1 MLWKCCTQY
10 ACKLGKLNNGLRT
23 GKGQSSLKSQRKAVA
38 KDAQTTTQL
47 YSSHTLVKCCS
58 KFKLGFNNRW
68 TMNFQMFKLDLQ
80 KAEEQRSRSQHLL
93 DHWKSKRVPEK
104 HLFLLYW
111 LCQSLWLCRSQ
122 QTGKFFKRWKYQT
135 TWPASWEICMHVRK
149 QQLELDMDKQTG
161 CKSGQEYIKAVY
173 CHPAYLTYMQST
185 SWETPG

>member
-1 MLWKCCTQY
+1 MMLWKCCTQY

-80 KAEEQRSRSQHLL
+80 KAEEQRSRSQHPL
-93 DHWKSKRVPEK
+93 DHWKSKRVPENISFCFIDYAK
-104 HLFLLYW
+104 AFDYVDHNKLENSSRDGNTRPPDVLLEK
-111 LCQSLWLCRSQ
+111 SVCRS
-122 QTGKFFKRWKYQT
+122 R
-135 TWPASWEICMHVRK
+135 SN
-149 QQLELDMDKQTG
+149 
-161 CKSGQEYIKAVY
+161 S
-173 CHPAYLTYMQST
+173 
-185 SWETPG
+185 

>member
-111 LCQSLWLCRSQ
+111 LCQSLDCVAHNKL
-122 QTGKFFKRWKYQT
+122 WKILKEMGI
-135 TWPASWEICMHVRK
+135 PDHLICLLRN
-149 QQLELDMDKQTG
+149 LYA
-161 CKSGQEYIKAVY
+161 GQEATVRTG
-173 CHPAYLTYMQST
+173 HGTT
-185 SWETPG
+185 E